1 MKFIILFYYTR
12 RVIIK
17 YNLEYFSFQ
26 SANILNV
33 KILNENHELL
43 STHERILLT
52 SLSFNEVKKVKKQ
65 HKIKLM
71 LLHSIGSLYSLKK
84 WDIT

>member
-1 MKFIILFYYTR
+1 MKFNNTC

-26 SANILNV
+26 STNILNV
-33 KILNENHELL
+33 KSLNENHELL
-43 STHERILLT
+43 STHEKILLT

-65 HKIKLM
+65 HKIK
-71 LLHSIGSLYSLKK
+71 
-84 WDIT
+84 